1 MTFQDPHQQSPFA
14 AGSNMPQ
21 TPSPAPAAPA
31 PRRGGGGGGGGAWA
45 LTFVIPLVL
54 VLGGYGLLYAFFGV
68 DGEED
73 AGDTVDAAAVS
84 TSTVTQAPQTTPS
97 ATSDAAPSPTSAAPS
112 PEAEDPTPTAPA
124 APATPAAPAAQQITP
139 GNYELELAGGDPV
152 RCQMYEPD
160 VGMFLACQA
169 GNVDWTDD
177 AGQSASGVS
186 IRFNPTQAQG
196 VVGDLGNITM
206 EGTLSTGSVY
216 EMSTDDGTI
225 RIDITDPERIVF
237 TRDGE
242 EAWIARSGFGPVAS
256 PLDQL
261 R

>member
-1 MTFQDPHQQSPFA
+1 MSFQHPRQQSPFSV
-14 AGSNMPQ
+14 GSNVSPS
-21 TPSPAPAAPA
+21 PSPAPAAPA
-31 PRRGGGGGGGGAWA
+31 PRRGGGGGAWA

-54 VLGGYGLLYAFFGV
+54 VLGGYGLLYVFFGV

-73 AGDTVDAAAVS
+73 AGGTVDAAAVS
-84 TSTVTQAPQTTPS
+84 TTTVTQAPQTTPS
-97 ATSDAAPSPTSAAPS
+97 AASDAAPSPTSAAPS
-112 PEAEDPTPTAPA
+112 PEAEDPTPTALATPT
-124 APATPAAPAAQQITP
+124 TPAAPAAQQITP

-152 RCQMYEPD
+152 RCQMYDPD
-160 VGMFLACQA
+160 LGMFLACQA
-169 GNVDWTDD
+169 GNVNWTNDT
-177 AGQSASGVS
+177 GRSANSVS
-186 IRFNPTQAQG
+186 IQFNPARAQG
-196 VVGDLGNITM
+196 VIGDLGNITM
-206 EGTLSTGSVY
+206 EGTLSTGGVY
-216 EMSTDDGTI
+216 EMSTPDGTV